1 MIFFTKKLST
11 SFEAAKQNIQ
21 NKFDSE
27 RIQMVEIS
35 KLKFDK
41 DFKELFA
48 QEPEKV
54 ERIAQDMKEHAFD
67 KSQPIIVTKDDSIL
81 DGNSRYM
88 AAIQLGI
95 KYVLKN
101 GKLHKVTYDHT
112 LVNLLNM
119 QEDELQDNHT
129 IITIIELHL

>member
-11 SFEAAKQNIQ
+11 SFESAKQNIQ

-54 ERIAQDMKEHAFD
+54 ERIAQDMKKRGFD
-67 KSQPIIVTKDDSIL
+67 KSQPIIVTKDGSIL
-81 DGNSRYM
+81 DGSSRFM
-88 AAIQLGI
+88 AAIQAGI
-95 KYVLKN
+95 KFVPAGYKDFADAKLAEQLKKSDVRFRKCVSFPK
-101 GKLHKVTYDHT
+101 KLMKG
-112 LVNLLNM
+112 LS
-119 QEDELQDNHT
+119 
-129 IITIIELHL
+129 